1 MENQSLALSLLL
13 FYILINVILGQY
25 SSFGFDLE
33 SFQERCLSEYYKSQ
47 TVIIYELY
55 SESPEMELKLK
66 SPDGGI
72 IFHNI
77 SSSSLF
83 SLTTQ
88 SNGFYEV
95 CAKNRGKYKNEVTL
109 LIKSGV
115 SANDYSSVAK
125 SKDLEPIDFELD
137 KLLEKQSI
145 LNHLNKVSQE
155 KQNQFGVIYKSISK
169 RIIFYSLLM
178 VAGMILIGVI
188 ETLYLKRFMER
199 RKII

>member
-1 MENQSLALSLLL
+1 MKNQSLAISLFIFFIL
-13 FYILINVILGQY
+13 FNVILGQY
-25 SSFGFDLE
+25 SSFGIDLD
-33 SFQERCLSEYYKSQ
+33 SYQERCLSDYYKSQ
-47 TVIIYELY
+47 TVVIYELY
-55 SESPEMELKLK
+55 SDSPEMELEVK
-66 SPDGGI
+66 SQDGAI
-72 IFHNI
+72 LYRNI
-77 SSSSLF
+77 STSSLF
-83 SLTTQ
+83 SFTTQ
-88 SNGFYEV
+88 YNGFYEV
-95 CAKNRGKYKNEVTL
+95 CAKNRGKNKNEVTL

-178 VAGMILIGVI
+178 VAGMILIGII

>member
-1 MENQSLALSLLL
+1 MKNQSLAISLLIFFIL
-13 FYILINVILGQY
+13 FNVILDQY
-25 SSFGFDLE
+25 SSFGIDLE

-47 TVIIYELY
+47 TVVIYELY
-55 SESPEMELKLK
+55 SDSPEMELEVK

-72 IFHNI
+72 LYHNI
-77 SSSSLF
+77 NTSSLF

-95 CAKNRGKYKNEVTL
+95 CAKNMGKYKNEVTL

>member
-1 MENQSLALSLLL
+1 MKNKSLVISLLIFFIL
-13 FYILINVILGQY
+13 FNVILDQY
-25 SSFGFDLE
+25 SSFGIDLE
-33 SFQERCLSEYYKSQ
+33 SFHERCLSEYYKSQ

-55 SESPEMELKLK
+55 SDSPEMELIVK

-72 IFHNI
+72 LYRNI
-77 SSSSLF
+77 NTSSLF

-88 SNGFYEV
+88 NNGFYEV
-95 CAKNRGKYKNEVTL
+95 CAKNMGKDKNEVTL

-137 KLLEKQSI
+137 KLLEKHSI

-178 VAGMILIGVI
+178 VVGMILIGVI